1 MAAPTTHG
9 QGYQDEFADDQGGS
23 FADQL
28 DLQHYLRILRKHKL
42 PITLFT
48 AAITALA
55 AYYAYT
61 ATPEYSSTSTLLIE
75 SQGTNVPSIEELV
88 SGDTESQDYYQTQFE
103 LLRSRTLA
111 ARVVN
116 HMGLWNHPELSPQA
130 REDLARAAAAEREVL
145 GGDTINNE
153 TEETTAIG
161 DVVAKVTS
169 LFSGADNAGFKSKT
183 VVEGEL
189 SYVASSEKVDITGE
203 LTGDQQR
210 VINAF
215 MGRLSISPVRKTK
228 LVKISYLS
236 ADPVFAANVANTVG
250 GQYIESYLDAKLE
263 RTSTAATFLNERL
276 RELKGTLDESKSRLI
291 AFKESNGLVDV
302 DGSVGRLN
310 EQQLL
315 LATAEL
321 AQARSQLAQQRSIFN
336 EVQSLRGRTDLLESI
351 PAIQADPLVQRTKID
366 QGQAQRNLDELLN
379 RYGDRHPRVVDAKS
393 QVATLNA
400 TLEGHVNRVV
410 GSIANDFQLAQ
421 SGVSAIEAKLNVGKQ
436 EIQAIGSKKF
446 ELDELQNEV
455 DTNQSIYD
463 AFYNQITQAKSADGL
478 ESANARIS
486 DFAVTATDPVK
497 PKKQLIIALAAL
509 ASLILSMLM
518 AFLYEQMDDTIKST
532 ADVENKL
539 GQRLLGILPLIKGG
553 ILNQDE
559 GRPVNPALLA
569 DSVSELSGKKKES
582 VNKFFEAVDTARTA
596 ICLAE
601 DDENRKVIMVTS
613 SKPGEGKST
622 TSLNLAYSLSKIER
636 VLLID
641 CDLRKPTVAKTVISD
656 ARARAN
662 HVGLSELI
670 SGAAPAKQCIIR
682 GAFNQQLDVLPS
694 GQLPERPLELLSSA
708 KFRKIIEGLSNHYD
722 RIVLDC
728 APIQAVS
735 DAQVLSRVAD
745 AVVYCV
751 EAQETSLDMVK
762 RGIQRLQQVD
772 AVIAGILVTQVDV
785 DKIISYGGDYYY
797 QGLYDYY
804 GYNEKD
810 GKKGK
815 GRGKLKLSQAK
826 LQDIQNDD
834 SEVDLGLDG
843 EEGLRN
849 RAALNDHE
857 FDMTTQMDATTGISS
872 RTGGRVISKPLRK
885 PQPVRNVKS
894 PGRMQDDLDF
904 L

>member
-1 MAAPTTHG
+1 MAASNNNA
-9 QGYQDEFADDQGGS
+9 QGYHDDFDDDQSSGS
-23 FADQL
+23 FTDQL

-75 SQGTNVPSIEELV
+75 SQGTNVPTIEELV

-103 LLRSRTLA
+103 LLRSRALA

-130 REDLARAAAAEREVL
+130 REDQSRVAAAERQVI
-145 GGDTINNE
+145 GGDAEASSGVSGLINK
-153 TEETTAIG
+153 T
-161 DVVAKVTS
+161 TS
-169 LFSGADNAGFKSKT
+169 LFSGTKDDGFESTT
-183 VVEGEL
+183 VVDGEKSP
-189 SYVASSEKVDITGE
+189 SYVASTEKVDITGD
-203 LTGDQQR
+203 LTFDQQS

-215 MGRLSISPVRKTK
+215 MGRLTVTPVRKTK
-228 LVKISYLS
+228 LVKVSYLS
-236 ADPVFAANVANTVG
+236 SDPAFAANVANTVG
-250 GQYIESYLDAKLE
+250 DQYIESYLDAKLE

-276 RELKGTLDESKSRLI
+276 RELKGTLDESKGRLI
-291 AFKESNGLVDV
+291 AFKETNGLVDV

-321 AQARSQLAQQRSIFN
+321 AQARSELAQQRSIFN

-366 QGQAQRNLDELLN
+366 QGSAQRELDELLN
-379 RYGDRHPRVVDAKS
+379 RYGERHPRVVDAKS
-393 QVATLNA
+393 QVATLSA
-400 TLEGHVNRVV
+400 SLEGHVNRVI
-410 GSIANDFQLAQ
+410 GTIANDFQLAQ
-421 SGVSAIEAKLNVGKQ
+421 SSVSSIEAKLNVGKQ

-486 DFAVTATDPVK
+486 DFAVASNSPVK

-509 ASLILSMLM
+509 ASLILAMLM
-518 AFLYEQMDDTIKST
+518 AFLYEQMDDTIKGT
-532 ADVENKL
+532 GDVEDKL
-539 GQRLLGILPLIKGG
+539 GERLLGILPLIKGG
-553 ILNQDE
+553 VLDQEE
-559 GRPVNPALLA
+559 GRPVNPAALA
-569 DSVSELSGKKKES
+569 EVVKELSGKKKES
-582 VNKFFEAVDTARTA
+582 VHKFFEAVDTARTA
-596 ICLAE
+596 ICL
-601 DDENRKVIMVTS
+601 DEGDEFRKVIMVTS

-641 CDLRKPTVAKTVISD
+641 CDLRKPTMAKSVISD

-670 SGAAPAKQCIIR
+670 AGTAHAKQCIMR
-682 GAFNQQLDVLPS
+682 GIFDQQLDVLPS
-694 GQLPERPLELLSSA
+694 GQLPERPLELISSA
-708 KFRKIIEGLSNHYD
+708 KFKKIIEGLSKHYD
-722 RIVLDC
+722 RIILDC

-735 DAQVLSRVAD
+735 DAQVISRVAD

-751 EAQETSLDMVK
+751 EAQETSVDMVK
-762 RGIQRLQQVD
+762 RGLQRMRQVN
-772 AVIAGILVTQVDV
+772 ASIVGILVTQVDV
-785 DKIISYGGDYYY
+785 EKIVSYGGDYYY

-804 GYNEKD
+804 GYNEKE

-826 LQDIQNDD
+826 LQDIQHDD
-834 SEVDLGLDG
+834 SEVDLGLDDDPS
-843 EEGLRN
+843 LRN
-849 RAALNDHE
+849 RAATNDHE
-857 FDMTTQMDATTGISS
+857 FDMTTQMEATTGQHS
-872 RTGGRVISKPLRK
+872 RVISKPLRK
-885 PQPVRNVKS
+885 PTPVTSVKKT
-894 PGRMQDDLDF
+894 GRMQDDLDF

>member
-1 MAAPTTHG
+1 MAAPNSNAPVH
-9 QGYQDEFADDQGGS
+9 YDDYEDDRGSGS
-23 FADQL
+23 FTDQL

-48 AAITALA
+48 AAVTALA

-88 SGDTESQDYYQTQFE
+88 TGDTESQDYYQTQFE
-103 LLRSRTLA
+103 ILRSRALA

-130 REDLARAAAAEREVL
+130 REDQARVAAAQRQVL
-145 GGDTINNE
+145 G
-153 TEETTAIG
+153 EEVEAPAG
-161 DVVAKVTS
+161 VDGLLSKVTS
-169 LFSGADNAGFKSKT
+169 LFSGAKDNGFESTT
-183 VVEGEL
+183 VVEEGD
-189 SYVASSEKVDITGE
+189 SAAFVASSDKVDVTSD
-203 LTGDQQR
+203 LTTDQQS

-215 MGRLSISPVRKTK
+215 MGRLTITPVRKTK
-228 LVKISYLS
+228 LVKVSYLS

-250 GQYIESYLDAKLE
+250 DQYIESYLDAKLE

-276 RELKGTLDESKSRLI
+276 RELRGTLDESKGRLI
-291 AFKESNGLVDV
+291 AFKETNGLVDV

-321 AQARSQLAQQRSIFN
+321 AQARSELAQQRSIYN

-366 QGQAQRNLDELLN
+366 QGSAQRQLDELLN
-379 RYGDRHPRVVDAKS
+379 RYGERHPRVVDAKS
-393 QVATLNA
+393 QVATLSA
-400 TLEGHVNRVV
+400 SLEGHVNRVI
-410 GSIANDFQLAQ
+410 GTIANDFQLAQ
-421 SGVSAIEAKLNVGKQ
+421 SSVSSIEAKLNVGKQ

-486 DFAVTATDPVK
+486 DFAVASNNPVK

-532 ADVENKL
+532 SDVEDKL
-539 GQRLLGILPLIKGG
+539 GERLLGILPLVKGG
-553 ILNQDE
+553 VINQKDD
-559 GRPVNPALLA
+559 RPVNPAYLA
-569 DSVSELSGKKKES
+569 SAALELTGKKKES
-582 VNKFFEAVDTARTA
+582 IHKFFESVDTARTA
-596 ICLAE
+596 ICLA
-601 DDENRKVIMVTS
+601 DGDEFRKVIMVTS

-622 TSLNLAYSLSKIER
+622 TSLNLAYSLAKIER

-641 CDLRKPTVAKTVISD
+641 CDLRKPTVAKTVITD
-656 ARARAN
+656 DNVRAN

-670 SGAAPAKQCIIR
+670 AGTAAAKQCIIR
-682 GAFNQQLDVLPS
+682 GAFDQTLDVLPS
-694 GQLPERPLELLSSA
+694 GQLPERPLELISSL
-708 KFRKIIEGLSNHYD
+708 KFKKIIESLSKHYD
-722 RIVLDC
+722 RIILDC

-735 DAQVLSRVAD
+735 DAQVLSRYTD

-751 EAQETSLDMVK
+751 EAQETPAEMVK
-762 RGIQRLQQVD
+762 RGLQRLRQVD
-772 AVIAGILVTQVDV
+772 AKIAGILVTQVDME
-785 DKIISYGGDYYY
+785 KIVSYGGDYYY
-797 QGLYDYY
+797 QGMYDYY
-804 GYNEKD
+804 GYNEKGD
-810 GKKGK
+810 RKGK
-815 GRGKLKLSQAK
+815 GRGKLKLSQAT
-826 LQDIQNDD
+826 LQDIQQDD
-834 SEVDLGLDG
+834 SDVDLGLGDPSD
-843 EEGLRN
+843 LPN
-849 RAALNDHE
+849 RAAINDHE
-857 FDMTTQMDATTGISS
+857 FDMTTQVNVAGGDSRMGGGVIS
-872 RTGGRVISKPLRK
+872 SKPLPK
-885 PQPVRNVKS
+885 PAPIKSVKK